1 MSASLAIHALH
12 SWADA
17 CPHQQKAIMA
27 LIDEAER
34 IAFQDTVHRV
44 KTRVS
49 SYGIDAA
56 QVVWSDARCPKR
68 SDGSHAVG
76 RYSLDLFTLCKQ
88 SSIYFAPQQHMHDLD
103 LAASLPLSDVTFND
117 GQNLEDILIDEF
129 HVRSTPEK
137 AEMRVQGLVVFSD
150 QATLKFCTRAY
161 GAAANGLQ
169 THTIVRFCMD
179 DEVVY
184 GYRTGSGEVGVH
196 GKALHFAAAEKKEN
210 AAVARL
216 YVITLWTNIS
226 LSTPAPVEPDR
237 SKWSADK
244 PVYRSLTAATV
255 TLSDEDVPEHD
266 RSILAGLHVYAA
278 RIEEIACHTAHHG
291 ATDDEIDAFAK
302 LVLQKQVELGTQPGE
317 RADRAKRALE
327 DLQDLAYCS
336 NGHGPWKRNSSCPG
350 CGKRVVCNNVKASA

>member
-17 CPHQQKAIMA
+17 TPHQQKAIMS

-34 IAFQDTVHRV
+34 IAFQDTLHRV
-44 KTRVS
+44 KTRVAL
-49 SYGIDAA
+49 YGIDAA

-76 RYSLDLFTLCKQ
+76 QYSLDLFTLCKQ

-103 LAASLPLSDVTFND
+103 LAASLPLSDVKFND
-117 GQNLEDILIDEF
+117 GHNLEDVLIDEF

-150 QATLKFCTRAY
+150 QATLKFCTRDY
-161 GAAANGLQ
+161 GAAANGFQ

-184 GYRTGSGEVGVH
+184 GYRTGSGVVGVD
-196 GKALHFAAAEKKEN
+196 GKALHFASAAKTKD

-216 YVITLWTNIS
+216 YVITLWTNVS
-226 LSTPAPVEPDR
+226 LTTPVPAEPSR
-237 SKWSADK
+237 LGWSGHE
-244 PVYRSLTAATV
+244 PVYRSLTSATV
-255 TLSDEDVPEHD
+255 TLSDEDVPNHD
-266 RSILAGLHVYAA
+266 SQILAGLHVYAA
-278 RIEEIACHTAHHG
+278 RVEEIACHTAHHG

-302 LVLQKQVELGTQPGE
+302 LVLKKQIELGTQPGE

-327 DLQDLAYCS
+327 DLQGLAYCS
-336 NGHGPWKRNSSCPG
+336 NGHGPWERNSSCPG
-350 CGKRVVCNNVKASA
+350 CGKRVVCNVVKASA